1 MAEEE
6 SAEGGGGKL
15 DGLKQNKMLL
25 FIIIGVV
32 ALLLII
38 VIVVALLAFSGG
50 GEEEQAAAPQMS
62 AAAAAPGAAAG
73 AGAGGNTRA
82 SKLKIGPIYPLDQF
96 IVNLMTSGG
105 GKRYLKTSIGME
117 ISIAEMT
124 PELDMKR
131 DVIRDTIIGVMSA
144 KTFEEIQTEKGKR
157 RLKDELIERINEF
170 LVDGRVV
177 DLYFN
182 EFVIQ

>member
-6 SAEGGGGKL
+6 NAEAGGKL

-38 VIVVALLAFSGG
+38 VIIVAAIAFSGG
-50 GEEEQAAAPQMS
+50 GEEEASMPQMS
-62 AAAAAPGAAAG
+62 AAAASGAGA

-82 SKLKIGPIYPLDQF
+82 AKLKIGPIYPLDQF

-124 PELDMKR
+124 PELDSKR
-131 DVIRDTIIGVMSA
+131 DVIRDTIISVMSS

-182 EFVIQ
+182 DFVIQ